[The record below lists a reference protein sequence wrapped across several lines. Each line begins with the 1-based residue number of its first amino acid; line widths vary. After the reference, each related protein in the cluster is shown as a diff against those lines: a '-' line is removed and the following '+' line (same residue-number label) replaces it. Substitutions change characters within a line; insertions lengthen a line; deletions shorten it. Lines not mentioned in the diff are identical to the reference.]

1 MGESSRRPSTE
12 ELAAGLA
19 SFLADALDRPGARVE
34 GLARLSGGASR
45 ETFAADLVGSDGGR
59 EALIVQRVRR
69 GALSETFSMEGE
81 ADLLRAAGAAGV
93 PVAPV
98 VAATDDPAVF
108 GTPCVVLE
116 RLEGETIAR
125 KILRDDDYAE
135 ARSVLVGQS
144 AAALA
149 AIHAVPVASATSLRS
164 QEQIGQLRGLLD
176 HLGQPHPAF
185 ELGFR
190 WLSAHRPDPGPEAVV
205 HGDFR
210 LGNLIV
216 GPEGLR
222 AVLDWE
228 LSHLGDP
235 LEDLGW
241 FCVKAWRFGAEPP
254 VAGLGQLDELCDA
267 YEAAGGAAVDRDAL
281 HWWMVLGTLRW
292 GIICILQ
299 AETHRSGMSR
309 SVELAAIGRRVCET
323 ELDLLELLP

>member
-1 MGESSRRPSTE
+1 MGEPRHRPSTE

-19 SFLADALDRPGARVE
+19 SFLAGELDRPGVQVE
-34 GLARLSGGASR
+34 GLGRLSGGASR
-45 ETFAADLVGSDGGR
+45 ETFAAELVAPDGGR
-59 EALIVQRVRR
+59 EQVIVQRVRR
-69 GALSETFSMEGE
+69 GALSESFSMEGE

-98 VAATDDPAVF
+98 IAATDDPAVF
-108 GTPCVVLE
+108 GTPCVVME
-116 RLEGETIAR
+116 RLDGETIAR
-125 KILRDDDYAE
+125 KILRDDEYAG

-149 AIHAVPVASATSLRS
+149 GIHALPVASAPSLRP
-164 QEQIGQLRGLLD
+164 QEQVGQLRGLLD

-190 WLSAHRPDPGPEAVV
+190 WLAAHRPEPGPESVV

-235 LEDLGW
+235 MEDLGW
-241 FCVKAWRFGAEPP
+241 FCVKAWRFGAAPP
-254 VAGLGQLDELCDA
+254 VAGLGELDELCRA
-267 YEAAGGAAVDRDAL
+267 YEAAGGATVDPDAL

>member
-19 SFLADALDRPGARVE
+19 SFLADALDRPGARVA

-45 ETFAADLVGSDGGR
+45 ETFAADLVGSDGAR
-59 EALIVQRVRR
+59 EELIVQRVRR

-205 HGDFR
+205 HGETGLVVDDPSSVDQ
-210 LGNLIV
+210 LAEALQSLIV
-216 GPEGLR
+216 DPDRRR
-222 AVLDWE
+222 AMGE
-228 LSHLGDP
+228 AG
-235 LEDLGW
+235 
-241 FCVKAWRFGAEPP
+241 RRRAEEEFSYD
-254 VAGLGQLDELCDA
+254 V
-267 YEAAGGAAVDRDAL
+267 
-281 HWWMVLGTLRW
+281 
-292 GIICILQ
+292 
-299 AETHRSGMSR
+299 
-309 SVELAAIGRRVCET
+309 LAARLRRS
-323 ELDLLELLP
+323 LDGWRA